1 MGLVMTVELLSG
13 SYDAAEV
20 DDRDRAEWP
29 PHPAR
34 LFCALVAA
42 ARGEADRSAL
52 RWLEAQPSPLIVASG
67 QPQESRRSAYV
78 VANTLSV
85 KGGNLA
91 HPGRTNGLW
100 SRTKAVPES
109 PTVSMVWSVPVDAD
123 VVERLDQMA
132 RRVPYLGRSTGVALV
147 AATAGEE
154 ATRDDGPGERQEQAA
169 DGRAVFE
176 PCDLLDAEVS
186 ARVPYPGF
194 LEDVD
199 VQFEAGRPAWE
210 VSRYRGYR
218 RRRPPAATRVPAS
231 AGSAGTVA
239 GGGTVAGVGA
249 VAGVGTVT
257 GVGAAAGGGT
267 VTGVGTVT
275 EVGTVAGAGAGA
287 GRAGVEQVV
296 PSVYTDVLVLQFS
309 GLRPQARL
317 TTRMTEALRSA
328 VLKATGGDAPAV
340 LHGHGADGRPHV
352 AFLALPDVGH
362 EHADGHLLGLA
373 VAVPDL
379 PEPERRAVLRAVLGL
394 RREDVNDV
402 VDLRVP
408 GLGQVELIY
417 RPGLV
422 RPWGA
427 SPERWRRG
435 SRCWVSATPV
445 VLDRYPK
452 RPDQVEREVR
462 ASLRGVGLPEP
473 VDLRISAEP
482 LLPGAARLRPND
494 LPAHARR
501 RLFRHVAV
509 TFDRRVL
516 GPVLV
521 GAGRYLGVGL
531 LAPVAVVGDDA

>member
-1 MGLVMTVELLSG
+1 MTVELLSG

-20 DDRDRAEWP
+20 DDRVRAEWP

-34 LFCALVAA
+34 LFCALVAG

-52 RWLEAQPSPLIVASG
+52 RWLEAQPSPLIIASG
-67 QPQESRRSAYV
+67 QPREGRRSAYV
-78 VANTLSV
+78 VANTLSAT
-85 KGGNLA
+85 GGSQV

-100 SRTKAVPES
+100 SRTKAVPDS
-109 PTVSMVWSVPVDAD
+109 PTVSMVWPVTVDPQ
-123 VVERLDQMA
+123 VVECLDQMA
-132 RRVPYLGRSTGVALV
+132 RRVPYLGRSTGVALI
-147 AATAGEE
+147 AATAGGEQIGNGE
-154 ATRDDGPGERQEQAA
+154 AGEFGA

-186 ARVPYPGF
+186 VRVPYSGF

-199 VQFEAGRPAWE
+199 AQFEAGRPAWE

-218 RRRPPAATRVPAS
+218 RHRRPV
-231 AGSAGTVA
+231 VA
-239 GGGTVAGVGA
+239 GGLARSGSARTVGGLDTVGGVDTAAWVDTGPAGQ
-249 VAGVGTVT
+249 
-257 GVGAAAGGGT
+257 
-267 VTGVGTVT
+267 
-275 EVGTVAGAGAGA
+275 EPL
-287 GRAGVEQVV
+287 V

-309 GLRPQARL
+309 GLKPQVRL
-317 TTRMTEALRSA
+317 TVRMTEALRSA
-328 VLKATGGDAPAV
+328 VLKAAGRGAPAV

-373 VAVPDL
+373 VAIPDL

-394 RREDVNDV
+394 RREDVNGV
-402 VDLRVP
+402 VHLPVPDL
-408 GLGQVELIY
+408 GLVELLY
-417 RPGLV
+417 QPGLV

-427 SPERWRRG
+427 SPQRWRRG
-435 SRCWVSATPV
+435 GRRWVSATPV

-452 RPDQVEREVR
+452 RPEQVEGEVR
-462 ASLRGVGLPEP
+462 ASMRGVGLPEP
-473 VDLRISAEP
+473 VDIQISAEP
-482 LLPGAARLRPND
+482 LMSGAARLRPGD
-494 LPAHARR
+494 LPAHARG

-509 TFDRRVL
+509 TFDRCVS

-531 LAPVAVVGDDA
+531 LAPVAVAGDDV